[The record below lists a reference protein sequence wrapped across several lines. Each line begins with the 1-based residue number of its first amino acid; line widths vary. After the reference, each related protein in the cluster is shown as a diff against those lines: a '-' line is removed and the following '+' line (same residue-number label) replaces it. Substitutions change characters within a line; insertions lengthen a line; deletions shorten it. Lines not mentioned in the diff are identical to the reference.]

1 MLEQEPDKGLGN
13 EGFGRLAAGFLDSIR
28 PEEKL
33 HSQIVGALG
42 IFNSLRLFREYP
54 SSDEHRSVLNFQI
67 RIHPPATREIPSY
80 LWLREGVRS
89 FLNGPDCATRCQAA
103 RGETL
108 KCALTR
114 RLSHFAT
121 GFTLLIGLLI
131 IAGIPA
137 FGQRKSSETIDAT
150 AFGTSTQLG
159 RNFGVKIIIYE
170 FSSPEDRD
178 ILVQAFQKGQNDAL
192 VNSLEKMK
200 SVGRITIPGTLGFDL
215 SFIREIITPTGRTIR
230 FVTNRKIA
238 FGESYWDAQTRS
250 FNLTAGEININDK
263 EKDKS
268 SGVLFPAAQLI
279 VNKEGELQWE
289 LNQNE
294 WKLVNIIEWD

>member
-1 MLEQEPDKGLGN
+1 MDLVARYIARQ
-13 EGFGRLAAGFLDSIR
+13 AA
-28 PEEKL
+28 PEERKQM
-33 HSQIVGALG
+33 HA
-42 IFNSLRLFREYP
+42 NSKTPR
-54 SSDEHRSVLNFQI
+54 
-67 RIHPPATREIPSY
+67 
-80 LWLREGVRS
+80 
-89 FLNGPDCATRCQAA
+89 
-103 RGETL
+103 
-108 KCALTR
+108 
-114 RLSHFAT
+114 FAT
-121 GFTLLIGLLI
+121 GIALLLGLLI

-150 AFGTSTQLG
+150 AFGSSTQLG

-178 ILVQAFQKGQNDAL
+178 ILVQAFQKGQNDGM
-192 VNSLEKMK
+192 VNALEKMK

-238 FGESYWDAQTRS
+238 FGESYWDSQTKS

-268 SGVLFPAAQLI
+268 GGVLFPAAQLI
-279 VNKEGELQWE
+279 INKEGELQWE